1 MSDLVVKY
9 HPKFFK
15 DLEGLSKLHLE
26 IVHKKIE
33 RIKADPKQFKH
44 LHGGRSVYT
53 LRVEN
58 MRLVFYFEAPNLW
71 FLILDSRN
79 SVYAEYVKRLYD
91 LKTKLQ

>member
-1 MSDLVVKY
+1 MTDLVVKY

-15 DLEGLSKLHLE
+15 DLEGLNKSQLE
-26 IVHKKIE
+26 IVHKKIA
-33 RIKADPKQFKH
+33 RIKEDPGQFKH
-44 LHGGRSVYT
+44 LHGGGSVYT
-53 LRVEN
+53 IRIEN

-71 FLILDSRN
+71 FLILDSRK